1 MDSSV
6 FDKAQSIMTNRRMKA
21 VSENDQRIAEINKK
35 IPQIKEVN
43 DALFNTGKE
52 LIQIISK
59 KNGSDNINSKIEQLR
74 QYNLGAQ
81 ASSRKLRE

>member
-59 KNGSDNINSKIEQLR
+59 KKRL
-74 QYNLGAQ
+74 
-81 ASSRKLRE
+81 

>member
-43 DALFNTGKE
+43 DF
-52 LIQIISK
+52 IQHVKRTYTNYFSK
-59 KNGSDNINSKIEQLR
+59 KR
-74 QYNLGAQ
+74 F
-81 ASSRKLRE
+81 